1 MIELELDILWNTE
14 QSKDLHKLGID
25 VSPDMLTTKKVTFY
39 YISAI
44 EENDAF
50 ENYNFTTIYTE
61 SDFFISTLPYKKIK
75 KLISEQLQRAN
86 DIHNNNRGQDKSS

>member
-14 QSKDLHKLGID
+14 KSKTLSSLGID

-39 YISAI
+39 QISAI

-50 ENYNFTTIYTE
+50 EEHDFTTIHIGN
-61 SDFFISTLPYKKIK
+61 DFFVCTLPYKKVK

-86 DIHNNNRGQDKSS
+86 DIYNTKGREDRSS